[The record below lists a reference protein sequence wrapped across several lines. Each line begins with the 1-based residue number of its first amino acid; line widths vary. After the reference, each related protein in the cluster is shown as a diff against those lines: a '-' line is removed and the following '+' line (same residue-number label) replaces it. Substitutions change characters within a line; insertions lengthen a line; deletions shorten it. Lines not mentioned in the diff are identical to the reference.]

1 MLSDGKQVYP
11 LPEGVSKLSSQL
23 LGLPVSVWIFVALG
37 LIAELVVRRSGFG
50 RRLYATGGNA
60 EASLLAGIR
69 TDGIKIAAF
78 MATGALAALSGV
90 LVMSQLN
97 AGDPQIGTGWELS
110 VIAAVV
116 VGGVSLRG
124 GVGTVAGALLG
135 VLFLQVISSGL
146 VVSGVEA
153 TLQPVAVGVVMIAAL
168 ALDQLR
174 QRRYG
179 T

>member
-1 MLSDGKQVYP
+1 
-11 LPEGVSKLSSQL
+11 
-23 LGLPVSVWIFVALG
+23 
-37 LIAELVVRRSGFG
+37 
-50 RRLYATGGNA
+50 
-60 EASLLAGIR
+60 
-69 TDGIKIAAF
+69 
-78 MATGALAALSGV
+78 
-90 LVMSQLN
+90 MSQLH

-110 VIAAVV
+110 VVAAVV

-135 VLFLQVISSGL
+135 VLFLQVVSSGL